1 MEGKLRDLNRSRRDI
16 YLLGANERGRFVSP
30 DIKEKYD
37 LELPEY
43 EGIDQ
48 IVEVGSSLEKL

>member
-1 MEGKLRDLNRSRRDI
+1 VILLFKDGSGLMRR
-16 YLLGANERGRFVSP
+16 RFVSP
-30 DIKEKYD
+30 DIKKKYD

-48 IVEVGSSLEKL
+48 IVEVGSSGEKL

>member
-1 MEGKLRDLNRSRRDI
+1 VKFFKGRHFI
-16 YLLGANERGRFVSP
+16 GGRFVSP
-30 DIKEKYD
+30 DIRKKYD

-48 IVEVGSSLEKL
+48 IVEVGSNGQKL